1 MKDTAKKRIWDAFL
15 DSNGIADSTYLVS
28 RGIHTSQIKELLQEG
43 RISKLKRGLYMWPEI
58 LEEENQQYLIS
69 SQIVPRG
76 VICLQTA
83 LAYHGLIT
91 ENPWEITMA
100 VPRNYK
106 VSLPA
111 YPPIKL
117 YTFGQ
122 AAYQLGV
129 QSITSGRLNFKIFNK
144 EKCICDAVKLSK
156 RIGSGMATE
165 AMRNYLSG
173 SARDIDLMMRYAKE
187 MKIEEKVRFGVELLT

>member
-1 MKDTAKKRIWDAFL
+1 MKDKSFMRIHDAFL
-15 DSNGIADSTYLVS
+15 DARGIADSTFLVS
-28 RGIHTSQIKELLQEG
+28 RGVHTSQVAELLKAG
-43 RISKLKRGLYMWPEI
+43 KIVKLKHGLYMWSEV
-58 LEEENQQYLIS
+58 LGDDNQQYLIS

-91 ENPWEITMA
+91 DNPWEITMA

-106 VSLPA
+106 VALPA

-122 AAYQLGV
+122 ASYELGIQNIV
-129 QSITSGRLNFKIFNK
+129 SSGLAFKIYNK
-144 EKCICDAVKLSK
+144 EKCICDAIKLSK
-156 RIGSGMATE
+156 LIGSGMASE
-165 AMRNYLSG
+165 AMRSYLSG
-173 SARDIDLMMRYAKE
+173 SARDIELMMRYAKA
-187 MKIEEKVRFGVELLT
+187 MKIEEKVRFGVELLI

>member
-1 MKDTAKKRIWDAFL
+1 MKEKASNRIRDAFF
-15 DSNGIADSTYLVS
+15 DSKGIADSTYLVS
-28 RGIHTSQIKELLQEG
+28 RGVHTSHIKMLLQEG
-43 RISKLKRGLYMWPEI
+43 KISKLKRGLFAWPEM
-58 LEEENQQYLIS
+58 LGEENRQYLIS
-69 SQIVPRG
+69 SQIVPKG

-83 LAYHGLIT
+83 LAYHGLIAD
-91 ENPWEITMA
+91 NPWEITMA

-106 VSLPA
+106 ISLPT

-122 AAYQLGV
+122 VAYLLGV
-129 QSITSGRLNFKIFNK
+129 QSINSGGLSFRIYDK
-144 EKCICDAVKLSK
+144 EKCVCDAIKLNK
-156 RIGSGMATE
+156 KIGSGMASE

-187 MKIEEKVRFGVELLT
+187 MKIEEKVRFGVELLV